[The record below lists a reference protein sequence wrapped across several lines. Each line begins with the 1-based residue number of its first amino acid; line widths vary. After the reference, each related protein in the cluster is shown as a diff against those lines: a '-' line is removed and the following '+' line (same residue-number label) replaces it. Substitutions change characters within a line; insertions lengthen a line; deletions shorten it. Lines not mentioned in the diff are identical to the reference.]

1 MEGGDGIRVVVVVGL
16 VGGGGR
22 SERLGVALLYSI
34 LPSLPSICCCYCC
47 WASFF
52 FFLK

>member
-34 LPSLPSICCCYCC
+34 LPSLPPICCC
-47 WASFF
+47 
-52 FFLK
+52 

>member
-1 MEGGDGIRVVVVVGL
+1 MEGGDGIRVVVVEELVG
-16 VGGGGR
+16 GGGGR

-34 LPSLPSICCCYCC
+34 LPSLPSICCRYCC

-52 FFLK
+52 FHK